1 MIQFT
6 NLLFSIKNI
15 LDVRRTYSAIQSCSW
30 PPDMAVLLSLGRSF
44 LFSYRPFFAMYVC
57 NRNTSIV
64 DTRGQCSKNANLI
77 AMTLS
82 QHTKSVYRKFNGNVL
97 FFSNVVFRSCDEL
110 WQNVHAICCYSLI
123 VSLFLMSNCR
133 YLMCL
138 HTFNYRKNFNE

>member
-15 LDVRRTYSAIQSCSW
+15 LAVRRTYSAIQSCSW
-30 PPDMAVLLSLGRSF
+30 PPDMAVLLSLGQSF

-64 DTRGQCSKNANLI
+64 DTRGQRSKNANLI

-97 FFSNVVFRSCDEL
+97 FFSN
-110 WQNVHAICCYSLI
+110 CCFSFVWWWALAKRPCNML
-123 VSLFLMSNCR
+123 LFSNCIT
-133 YLMCL
+133 LSHVKL
-138 HTFNYRKNFNE
+138 PLFNVFTHI